1 MIVRYKVFLEDKKP
15 VMIKEYL
22 SDKLPSALLTF
33 INKQDTRFLVND
45 QNVYNYY
52 LLKDNDLLEVIIP
65 ADLDNKDI
73 KVVNK
78 EFKILYEDSY
88 LLIIDKDPNIACIP
102 TKRHYESSLANYVN
116 AYYKKQG
123 IASGIH
129 FVNRLDFAT
138 SGIVVLAKDTYMT
151 TLMKDAI
158 ISKKYLLLVENNI
171 YEDGIIETGIVKDEN
186 SAILRKITMEY
197 INSKT
202 EYKILKNG
210 EKQALIE
217 AILHTGKTH
226 QLRLH
231 FKSINHP
238 IIGDKLYGNS
248 LDNNLRLHSYMLE
261 FIHPITKEKITITS
275 YPAWNDN
282 LYQEFHQ

>member
-210 EKQALIE
+210 KKQALIE

>member
-88 LLIIDKDPNIACIP
+88 LLIIDKDPNLACIP

>member
-78 EFKILYEDSY
+78 DFKILYEDSY
-88 LLIIDKDPNIACIP
+88 LLIIDKEPNLACIP

-210 EKQALIE
+210 KKQALIE

-261 FIHPITKEKITITS
+261 FIHPIKKEKITITS

>member
-1 MIVRYKVFLEDKKP
+1 MIVRYIVSLEDQKS

-22 SDKLPSALLTF
+22 SDKLPSALLSF
-33 INKQDTRFLVND
+33 INKQETRFLVND

-52 LLKDNDLLEVIIP
+52 LLNDKDILEVIIP
-65 ADLDNKDI
+65 ADIINKDI

-78 EFKILYEDSY
+78 EFEILYEDSY
-88 LLIIDKDPNIACIP
+88 LLIINKQPNLACIP
-102 TKRHYESSLANYVN
+102 TKRHFESSLANYVL
-116 AYYKKQG
+116 AYYKRKG

-129 FVNRLDFAT
+129 FVNRLDYAT
-138 SGIVVLAKDTYMT
+138 SGIVVLAKDTYTT

-158 ISKKYLLLVENNI
+158 TSKKYLLLVENNI

-186 SAILRKITMEY
+186 SVILRKITTEY

-202 EYKILKNG
+202 EYKVLKNG

-248 LDNNLRLHSYMLE
+248 VDNNLRLHSYQLE
-261 FIHPITKEKITITS
+261 FTHPISKEKITITS
-275 YPAWNDN
+275 YPDWNDD
-282 LYQEFHQ
+282 LYLEFHQ

>member
-1 MIVRYKVFLEDKKP
+1 MIVKYNVLLDNNNQ

-33 INKQDTRFLVND
+33 INKQETRYLVND
-45 QNVYNYY
+45 QSVYNYY
-52 LLKDNDLLEVIIP
+52 LLKNNDVLEVIIP
-65 ADLDNKDI
+65 EDVVNEDI
-73 KVVNK
+73 KPINK

-88 LLIIDKDPNIACIP
+88 LLIIDKEPNIACIP
-102 TKRHYESSLANYVN
+102 TKKHFESSLANYVS
-116 AYYKKQG
+116 AYYRKKG

-129 FVNRLDFAT
+129 FVNRLDYAT
-138 SGIVVLAKDTYMT
+138 SGIVVLAKDTYTT

-158 ISKKYLLLVENNI
+158 TSKQYLLLVENNI
-171 YEDGIIETGIVKDEN
+171 YEDGIIETGIEKDKN
-186 SAILRKITMEY
+186 STILRKITMEY

-202 EYKILKNG
+202 EYKVLKNG
-210 EKQALIE
+210 KKQALIK

-238 IIGDKLYGNS
+238 IIGDKLYGS
-248 LDNNLRLHSYMLE
+248 SIDNNLRLHSHILE
-261 FIHPITKEKITITS
+261 FVHPITKEKITITS
-275 YPAWNDN
+275 YPNWNDE
-282 LYQEFHQ
+282 LYLEFHQ

>member
-88 LLIIDKDPNIACIP
+88 LLIIDKDPNLACIP

-210 EKQALIE
+210 KKQALIE

>member
-88 LLIIDKDPNIACIP
+88 LLIIDKEPNLACIP